1 MCGIVGYTG
10 NRPALPFL
18 LNGLR
23 TLEYRGYDSAG
34 VELEDASGEL
44 LEVKCRGRVAALAGL
59 CEGLDAHQTIGIAH
73 TRWAT
78 HGEPSDANAHPHRDC
93 SGRVAV
99 VHNGIIENYQELAA
113 ELAERGHS
121 FKSETDTEV
130 IAHLVEE
137 ELAGAAEGDLAL
149 ALSLAA
155 SRLTGSWAI
164 ACVSA
169 DAPGEILCARKG
181 SPLVLAST
189 ADGAYAASDVTALA
203 HVTSHV
209 INLDEGGIARLLPS
223 GEIRVFESDLTP
235 VAEPGTFDIDWNA
248 SAATLGGYPDFMAK
262 EIAEQPEAIERLL
275 EGRLG
280 DSGIVLDELSLT
292 PEEIAAIDRIY
303 IVACGTSWHVGLIAR
318 AYFERWAGVPTTV
331 ECASEFNYE
340 EVLTTDHTLCV
351 IITQSGET
359 ADTLASARK
368 MRAVGAKVIAIT
380 NVLGSTAARE
390 SDGVIY
396 VQAGP
401 EIAVA
406 STKAYTAQLVAS
418 ALLALFLARANDS
431 ISLKEVRARYR
442 EMLRV
447 PELIRIVLSRA
458 WQDEVAA
465 RAFVDAGS
473 SLFLG
478 RGLSSTTAREGAL
491 KLKEISYLHAEA
503 YPAGE
508 MKHGPIALV
517 EQGYPVVVVV
527 PESPVRDKTISNLQ
541 EVNARGACVIALATN
556 GDVRVAQLA
565 DYLLLVPPAPEW
577 LSPVV
582 DVVHLQLLARYV
594 ALARGCD
601 VDKPRNLA
609 KSVTVE

>member
-10 NRPALPFL
+10 GNPALPFL
-18 LNGLR
+18 LEGLR

-34 VELEDASGEL
+34 VELEAPSGEL
-44 LEVKCRGRVAALAGL
+44 TEVKCKGRVAALAAL
-59 CEGLDAHQTIGIAH
+59 CEELDATQTTGIAH

-99 VHNGIIENYQELAA
+99 VHNGIIENFQELVA
-113 ELAERGHS
+113 ELEERGHH
-121 FKSETDTEV
+121 FASETDSEV

-137 ELAGAAEGDLAL
+137 ALAGTAEGDLAL
-149 ALSLAA
+149 AVSLAT
-155 SRLTGSWAI
+155 SRLEGSWAI
-164 ACVSA
+164 ACLSA
-169 DAPGEILCARKG
+169 DAPGEILCCRKG

-203 HVTSHV
+203 HTTSHV
-209 INLDEGGIARLLPS
+209 VNLGEGQIARLLPT
-223 GEIRVFESDLTP
+223 GEVSVFESDLTP
-235 VAEPGTFDIDWNA
+235 VAEPDTFDIDWDA

-280 DSGIVLDELSLT
+280 QDGIVLDELRLS
-292 PEEIAAIDRIY
+292 PEEVAAIDRIY
-303 IVACGTSWHVGLIAR
+303 VVACGTSWHVGLIAKT
-318 AYFERWAGVPTTV
+318 YFETWARIPTTV

-340 EVLTTDHTLCV
+340 EILTTDHTLCV

-368 MRAVGAKVIAIT
+368 MQAAGAKVIAIT

-390 SDGVIY
+390 SDGVLY

-406 STKAYTAQLVAS
+406 STKAYTAQLVAA
-418 ALLALFLARANDS
+418 ALLALFLARTNGS
-431 ISLKEVRARYR
+431 ISLSEVRARFR
-442 EMLRV
+442 EMQRA

-465 RAFVDAGS
+465 QAFVDARS

-478 RGLSSTTAREGAL
+478 RGVSSTTAREGAL

-517 EQGYPVVVVV
+517 EPGYPVVVVV
-527 PESPVRDKTISNLQ
+527 PESHVRDKTISNLQ
-541 EVNARGACVIALATN
+541 EVNARGATTIALATN
-556 GDVRVAQLA
+556 GDVRVAQLSS
-565 DYLLLVPPAPEW
+565 YLLLVPPAPEW
-577 LSPVV
+577 LSPVM